1 MQQSF
6 GDRSRGPTSFRRQP
20 ERLRGTITTLDLE
33 DFPTEPTSAY
43 PQNTPTSGQRQQTW
57 AEDSITSEDLERL
70 PTLQTMDDP
79 TDHFESTKTHYIY
92 LERQHDL
99 WTAWWEKTPG
109 FKHYSEKYAGK
120 RRVRWNSNARGAQ
133 IWKYYR
139 QCATRFGKHLG
150 YPNIE
155 CILCSIILAHPS
167 AAGTTS
173 MHDHNKSM
181 ACKKVRQKLVIR
193 DGSTPT
199 LEELWRMSGTK
210 VSKFHTCLIN
220 AITDNEGLDW
230 KPEVHVQ
237 IHNS

>member
-1 MQQSF
+1 
-6 GDRSRGPTSFRRQP
+6 
-20 ERLRGTITTLDLE
+20 
-33 DFPTEPTSAY
+33 
-43 PQNTPTSGQRQQTW
+43 
-57 AEDSITSEDLERL
+57 
-70 PTLQTMDDP
+70 
-79 TDHFESTKTHYIY
+79 
-92 LERQHDL
+92 
-99 WTAWWEKTPG
+99 
-109 FKHYSEKYAGK
+109 
-120 RRVRWNSNARGAQ
+120 
-133 IWKYYR
+133 
-139 QCATRFGKHLG
+139 
-150 YPNIE
+150 
-155 CILCSIILAHPS
+155 
-167 AAGTTS
+167 